1 MAYNRVQPQKGYE
14 LVMQQI
20 RGRIETGD
28 IMPGGKLPSVVD
40 LAQQFGVGRSTI
52 REALSAL
59 KAMGLVTIR
68 QGGGTY
74 AVEVLPQEQ
83 PADANDLFQ
92 TAESLLEL
100 LEVRKVLETGCAH
113 LAATK
118 RAAADMAKLEAI
130 VGEMETFLDD
140 EDLGEAADV
149 RFHLQLA
156 ASTHNSLLIHLMESL
171 SGRLHDSMK
180 RSRKLWFYGESST
193 AKRLLQEHR
202 DIVDAIRKGD
212 GALASDKMREHL
224 QKVEDVLR
232 RAQM

>member
-20 RGRIETGD
+20 RGRIAAGD
-28 IMPGGKLPSVVD
+28 IPPGGKLPSVVE

-74 AVEVLPQEQ
+74 AVDVLPQEQ
-83 PADANDLFQ
+83 AADASDLFHK
-92 TAESLLEL
+92 AESLLEM

-113 LAATK
+113 LAASK
-118 RAAADMAKLEAI
+118 RTDADIERLEAI

-140 EDLGEAADV
+140 EDRGEAADV
-149 RFHLQLA
+149 LFHLQLA
-156 ASTHNSLLIHLMESL
+156 AATHNSLLISLMESL

-180 RSRKLWFYGESST
+180 RSRKLWFYGERST
-193 AKRLLQEHR
+193 AKRLLLEHR
-202 DIVDAIRKGD
+202 DIVDAIREGD
-212 GALASDKMREHL
+212 GTAASDKMREHL

-232 RAQM
+232 RAQL